1 MIVVGLTGGIGS
13 GKTTVARFFQELGV
27 PLYIA
32 DLKAKELLHRDEH
45 LQKEIIAL
53 LGEEAFINGKYN
65 TAYVSSLV
73 FADPKLL
80 TRLNAIIHPAVH
92 ADFKQWKSNQKTDYI
107 IYEAAI
113 LFEQN
118 RQDQVDYTILVTAP
132 LEERIK
138 RVMQRDQTNRQA
150 VLDRINKQWSDER
163 KKLLADLVIENKVLS
178 ATKARVQEI
187 HKYLLSLVS
196 K

>member
-32 DLKAKELLHRDEH
+32 DLKAKELLHQDKN
-45 LQKEIIAL
+45 LQKAIIAL
-53 LGEEAFINGKYN
+53 LGEKAFINGQYN
-65 TAYVSSLV
+65 TNYVSSLV
-73 FADPKLL
+73 FSDHMLL
-80 TRLNAIIHPAVH
+80 KKLNAIIHPAVH
-92 ADFKQWKSNQKTDYI
+92 ADFKEWKSNQKAHYV

-118 RQDQVDYTILVTAP
+118 RQHHVDYTILVTAP
-132 LEERIK
+132 LEERVN

-150 VLDRINKQWSDER
+150 VLDRINKQWSDDR
-163 KKLLADLVIENKVLS
+163 KKLLADLVIENTVLS
-178 ATKARVQEI
+178 ATKAQVQEI
-187 HKYLLSLVS
+187 HEYLLNLGS

>member
-1 MIVVGLTGGIGS
+1 MMVVGLTGGIGS

-32 DLKAKELLHRDEH
+32 DLKAKDLLHQDEH

-65 TAYVSSLV
+65 TTYVSSLV

-80 TRLNAIIHPAVH
+80 KKLNAIIHPAVH
-92 ADFKQWKSNQKTDYI
+92 ADFKKWISNQKAHYV

-138 RVMQRDQTNRQA
+138 RVTQRDQTNRQA

-178 ATKARVQEI
+178 ATKTRVQEI

>member
-1 MIVVGLTGGIGS
+1 MMVVGLTGGIGS

-32 DLKAKELLHRDEH
+32 DLKAKELLHQDEH

-65 TAYVSSLV
+65 TTYVSSLV

-80 TRLNAIIHPAVH
+80 TKLNAIIHPAVH